1 MYRVGFGFDAHKFAE
16 GGKVILGGVEI
27 PFELGLSGHSD
38 ADVLSHAVC
47 DALLGTIGAGDI
59 GSHFPDS
66 DPEYKGISSLVFV
79 KKALSLVRAEG
90 YEVGNIDSV
99 IICERPRIAPHVQ
112 EIKDSVS
119 KAMGIDDKSI
129 SVKATTTDKMGFTG
143 RGEGIA
149 AYAVVLVDVR

>member
-38 ADVLSHAVC
+38 ADVLSHAIC

-66 DPEYKGISSLVFV
+66 DPEYKGVSSLVFV
-79 KKALSLVRAEG
+79 KEALALVRAEG
-90 YEVGNIDSV
+90 YEIGNIDSV
-99 IICERPRIAPHVQ
+99 IICEKPRIAPHVPQ
-112 EIKDSVS
+112 IKDSLS
-119 KAMGIDDKSI
+119 QAMGIDGKAV

-149 AYAVVLVDVR
+149 AYAVVLVDV

>member
-38 ADVLSHAVC
+38 ADVLSHAIC

-66 DPEYKGISSLVFV
+66 DPEYKGVSSLVFV
-79 KKALSLVRAEG
+79 KEALEIVRAEG

-99 IICERPRIAPHVQ
+99 IICEKPKISPHVSD
-112 EIKDSVS
+112 IKENLSR
-119 KAMGIDDKSI
+119 AMGIDDKAV

-143 RGEGIA
+143 REEGIA

>member
-1 MYRVGFGFDAHKFAE
+1 MHRVGFGFDAHKFAE

-38 ADVLSHAVC
+38 ADVLSHAIC

-66 DPEYKGISSLVFV
+66 DPKYKDVSSLVFV
-79 KKALSLVRAEG
+79 KEALALVRAEG
-90 YEVGNIDSV
+90 YEIGNIDSV
-99 IICERPRIAPHVQ
+99 IICERPRISPHVSD
-112 EIKDSVS
+112 IKENLSR
-119 KAMGIDDKSI
+119 AMGIDDKAV

-149 AYAVVLVDVR
+149 AYAVVLVYVR

>member
-1 MYRVGFGFDAHKFAE
+1 MHRVGFGFDAHKFAE

-38 ADVLSHAVC
+38 ADVLSHAIC

-66 DPEYKGISSLVFV
+66 DPKHKDVSSLVFV
-79 KKALSLVRAEG
+79 KEALELVRAED
-90 YEVGNIDSV
+90 YEICNIDSV
-99 IICERPRIAPHVQ
+99 IICERPRIAPHVSD
-112 EIKDSVS
+112 IKENLSR
-119 KAMGIDDKSI
+119 AMDIDDKAV

-149 AYAVVLVDVR
+149 AYAVVLVYVR

>member
-1 MYRVGFGFDAHKFAE
+1 MYRVGFGFDAHKFVE

-59 GSHFPDS
+59 GTHFPDS
-66 DPEYKGISSLVFV
+66 DPEYKGVSSLVFV
-79 KKALSLVRAEG
+79 KEALALVRAEG
-90 YEVGNIDSV
+90 YEIGNIDSV
-99 IICERPRIAPHVQ
+99 IICERPRISPHVPQ
-112 EIKDSVS
+112 IKDSLS
-119 KAMGIDDKSI
+119 QAMGIDNKAV

-149 AYAVVLVDVR
+149 TYAVVLVEVR